1 MVQREPFTLASLRD
15 DAFDFTVYDSY
26 AAVPDRPGP
35 RGGEGRC
42 LARRSARSARS
53 SRSSTPGRPRTSPST
68 RAGRRS
74 ATPSRRAPT
83 RASRS
88 RRPSCPSTKKKLWSR
103 RALFTSE
110 AGGRFTDKDFHAYL
124 HQQGV
129 ERETTPKRTEW
140 HHFADRAED
149 VAGVLQ
155 RLRRPGLRRPP
166 AQRRG
171 GRLRPAPRAAG
182 GRRPG
187 RGRLRGREGRG
198 AVERQ
203 AAVRQDADDVRPDAD
218 PGRPAGPDRHQPPGD
233 RELLVRRLHAL
244 HRPPDDVPVRLGVA
258 LTGRPFAHDPRAVA
272 CLLAQPSGRGP
283 AHRGVPL
290 AAGPQGVAVLRRLVR
305 QAQAHRPVRL
315 GPAGDRRGP
324 RGHRH
329 HQDRRRVRPDQAQ
342 VDAAPVGHAVQGAG
356 LRQVRPGPDLQLDLR
371 GRADRP
377 PAVGGRR
384 PRRTR
389 TRRCRRS
396 TC

>member
-1 MVQREPFTLASLRD
+1 MPSPKIRTFREITPLIYSWTTPDIPKYAGWEKIGYTEQESADARIAQQASQLSVDEEEAVVAAGPVHVGGRWALHGQGLPRLPAPTGRGARDHAEADRVASLR
-15 DAFDFTVYDSY
+15 
-26 AAVPDRPGP
+26 
-35 RGGEGRC
+35 
-42 LARRSARSARS
+42 
-53 SRSSTPGRPRTSPST
+53 
-68 RAGRRS
+68 
-74 ATPSRRAPT
+74 
-83 RASRS
+83 
-88 RRPSCPSTKKKLWSR
+88 
-103 RALFTSE
+103 
-110 AGGRFTDKDFHAYL
+110 
-124 HQQGV
+124 
-129 ERETTPKRTEW
+129 
-140 HHFADRAED
+140 DRAED

-155 RLRRPGLRRPP
+155 RLRRPGLPQPP
-166 AQRRG
+166 EQRRG
-171 GRLRPAPRAAG
+171 RRLRPASRAAG

-187 RGRLRGREGRG
+187 RGGLRGREGRG

-203 AAVRQDADDVRPDAD
+203 ATVRQDADDVRPDAD
-218 PGRPAGPDRHQPPGD
+218 PGRPAGLDRHQPPGD

-244 HRPPDDVPVRLGVA
+244 HRPPDDVPVRLRVA
-258 LTGRPFAHDPRAVA
+258 LTGQPFAHDSRAVA

-305 QAQAHRPVRL
+305 QAQAHRSVRL

-342 VDAAPVGHAVQGAG
+342 VDAALVGHAVQGAG
-356 LRQVRPGPDLQLDLR
+356 LRQVRPGPDLQLDVR
-371 GRADRP
+371 GRAGRP

-384 PRRTR
+384 RRRTR